1 MCLQYKHSIKE
12 RKEVTDQIGKE
23 GLKVY
28 KVVAE
33 RTRDNKYLPPYSILN
48 SPSKQWVRHE
58 RYLEGLNEAY
68 TKMRIGEIENKRLKR
83 IYRAGFHFYKQPAA
97 AQNSADYLNKFYTGQ
112 DPEYIFKVITCT
124 VKKSWITMIGREWG
138 IRDSVYEL
146 GSKEHA
152 EVIIVAKK
160 AIFPKRTIT
169 KKRKAQ

>member
-23 GLKVY
+23 GLAVY

-33 RTRDNKYLPPYSILN
+33 CTETKELIPPYSVLN
-48 SPSKQWVRHE
+48 SPSRQWISQKP
-58 RYLEGLNEAY
+58 YTEGLNEAC
-68 TKMRIGEIENKRLKR
+68 TKMSIGEVQGREIKR

-97 AQNSADYLNKFYTGQ
+97 AQNSADYLNRFFTG
-112 DPEYIFKVITCT
+112 PNPVYIFKVITCT

-138 IRDSVYEL
+138 IKDTTYEI
-146 GSKEHA
+146 GSKEYA

-160 AIFPKRTIT
+160 AIFPKRD
-169 KKRKAQ
+169 